1 MIPTIIKIVAD
12 WNEKS
17 IEIDTIEN
25 EIAPPPPP
33 PIIYFLFIEI
43 TLIPVSGGETSS
55 WVLLII
61 ADSI

>member
-25 EIAPPPPP
+25 EIAPPPPR